1 MRAARPAG
9 WIGPDRRA
17 LRAGRETRLHSNPVT
32 SADHSDGPEV
42 PRVGELFNRALVAQ
56 LAEQRAQRDTF
67 AEVERKLEGLERLV
81 NERLGDLTRQFGADG
96 QLEGRIEL
104 LEETLGARVAGV
116 ERAVRSELD
125 ARLGPMAERL
135 SQVEQSIGAE
145 DTAAKLMALEATV
158 RRRLTNLEEAVRSDD
173 VPDRIGRLERAVAE
187 ALNGAAGAG
196 SPGAGA
202 AFGHRLEALERLVG
216 ERLAGLEESVRTD
229 DVGRR
234 LEALETSVG
243 ERLGLLE
250 ETVRSEEVGRR
261 LKSLELA
268 FDERSGRIE
277 EFVKTADLERRIE
290 RLGEA
295 VDEGLGELR
304 TSLADAASGPVAL
317 PPGWAEAGG
326 PDAPGERGAVTA
338 SIDEAVTRRLAGLE
352 GSLKRLQED
361 TAARLEDLRASSIA
375 SEAGILERIIAESHV
390 VGAHFQAV
398 RPVVEAA
405 VAARPEIEA
414 ALAEVRR
421 LADAA
426 REAAAELMAGVGAP
440 PVEGDPSG
448 PYRVESLEEAAASE
462 AENETADPADSVF
475 QPPEETPIPDRRF
488 GILPRRD
495 K

>member
-1 MRAARPAG
+1 
-9 WIGPDRRA
+9 
-17 LRAGRETRLHSNPVT
+17 VT

-42 PRVGELFNRALVAQ
+42 PRVDELFNRAVVAQ
-56 LAEQRAQRDTF
+56 LAEQRAQRESF

-81 NERLGDLTRQFGADG
+81 NERLGDLTRQFGTDG
-96 QLEGRIEL
+96 QLEGRIEQL
-104 LEETLGARVAGV
+104 DETLGTRLAGV

-145 DTAAKLMALEATV
+145 DTAVKLVALEATV

-187 ALNGAAGAG
+187 ALNGSADVGSTGAVPALG
-196 SPGAGA
+196 G
-202 AFGHRLEALERLVG
+202 RLDALERLVG
-216 ERLAGLEESVRTD
+216 ERLARMEDALRNP
-229 DVGRR
+229 DVARR

-268 FDERSGRIE
+268 LDERSGRIE

-295 VDEGLGELR
+295 VDEGIGELR
-304 TSLADAASGPVAL
+304 TSLADAASNPAAFVSSG
-317 PPGWAEAGG
+317 GAEAGS
-326 PDAPGERGAVTA
+326 DAPGERVALAA
-338 SIDEAVTRRLAGLE
+338 SVDEAITRRLAGLE
-352 GSLKRLQED
+352 GSLKRLQDD
-361 TAARLEDLRASSIA
+361 TAARLDDLRTASIA
-375 SEAGILERIIAESHV
+375 SEAGILERIIAESQV

-440 PVEGDPSG
+440 PAEGDPSG
-448 PYRVESLEEAAASE
+448 PYRVESLEEAAAAADE
-462 AENETADPADSVF
+462 EGETADPADSVF

>member
-1 MRAARPAG
+1 M
-9 WIGPDRRA
+9 
-17 LRAGRETRLHSNPVT
+17 T
-32 SADHSDGPEV
+32 SADHSDVPEV
-42 PRVGELFNRALVAQ
+42 PRVDELFNRAVVAQ
-56 LAEQRAQRDTF
+56 LAEQRAQRETF

-81 NERLGDLTRQFGADG
+81 NERLGDLTRQLGADG

-104 LEETLGARVAGV
+104 LEETLGTRVAGV

-135 SQVEQSIGAE
+135 NQVEQSIGAE
-145 DTAAKLMALEATV
+145 DTAAKLVALEATV

-173 VPDRIGRLERAVAE
+173 VPDRLGRLERAVAE
-187 ALNGAAGAG
+187 ALNGAADAG
-196 SPGAGA
+196 STGA
-202 AFGHRLEALERLVG
+202 AFGGRLEALERLVG

-234 LEALETSVG
+234 LEVLETSMAD
-243 ERLGLLE
+243 RLGLLE

-277 EFVKTADLERRIE
+277 EFVKTADLERRID

-295 VDEGLGELR
+295 VDERLGELR
-304 TSLADAASGPVAL
+304 TSLADAAAT
-317 PPGWAEAGG
+317 
-326 PDAPGERGAVTA
+326 AVTA
-338 SIDEAVTRRLAGLE
+338 GAGIDVTGPVERVDVTGSIDDAISRRLAGLE

-361 TAARLEDLRASSIA
+361 TATRLDDLRSASIA

-405 VAARPEIEA
+405 IAARPEIEA

-426 REAAAELMAGVGAP
+426 REAAAELMAGVGGP
-440 PVEGDPSG
+440 PLEGDPSG
-448 PYRVESLEEAAASE
+448 PYRVESLEEAAAA
-462 AENETADPADSVF
+462 AEEGETVDPTDSVF

>member
-1 MRAARPAG
+1 M
-9 WIGPDRRA
+9 
-17 LRAGRETRLHSNPVT
+17 T
-32 SADHSDGPEV
+32 SADKPDVPEV
-42 PRVGELFNRALVAQ
+42 PRVDELFNRALVAQ
-56 LAEQRAQRDTF
+56 LAEQRAQRETF

-81 NERLGDLTRQFGADG
+81 NERLGDLTRQLGADG

-104 LEETLGARVAGV
+104 LEETLGTRVAGV

-135 SQVEQSIGAE
+135 NQVEQSIGAE
-145 DTAAKLMALEATV
+145 DTATKLVALEATV

-173 VPDRIGRLERAVAE
+173 VPDRLGRLERAVSE
-187 ALNGAAGAG
+187 ALNGAADGG
-196 SPGAGA
+196 SAGAGA
-202 AFGHRLEALERLVG
+202 AFGGRLEALERLVG

-234 LEALETSVG
+234 LEALETSVAD
-243 ERLGLLE
+243 RLGLLE
-250 ETVRSEEVGRR
+250 ETVRSEEIGRR

-268 FDERSGRIE
+268 LDERSGRIE
-277 EFVKTADLERRIE
+277 EFVKTADLERRID

-295 VDEGLGELR
+295 VDEGIGELR
-304 TSLADAASGPVAL
+304 ISLADAAATAATAAAGADVTGPV
-317 PPGWAEAGG
+317 
-326 PDAPGERGAVTA
+326 ERVDVTG
-338 SIDEAVTRRLAGLE
+338 SIDDAISRRLAGLE
-352 GSLKRLQED
+352 GSLQRLQDD
-361 TAARLEDLRASSIA
+361 TAARLDDLRAASIA

-426 REAAAELMAGVGAP
+426 REAAAELMAGVGGP
-440 PVEGDPSG
+440 PADGDPSG
-448 PYRVESLEEAAASE
+448 PYRVESLEEAAAAAADE
-462 AENETADPADSVF
+462 GETVDPADSVF